1 MDNEAITC
9 LDKKKK
15 KRTEKKNTAYIIMF
29 NTGANLL
36 NILFLNDLLSGYR
49 KQRVGKGKILTK
61 REVTI

>member
-1 MDNEAITC
+1 MKQLLAWT
-9 LDKKKK
+9 KKKK

-29 NTGANLL
+29 NTDANLL

-49 KQRVGKGKILTK
+49 KQRVGEGKILTK